1 MNFCKGEMMKT
12 SRLLALLAFA
22 SFAPVVLGQ
31 SQGQGTYPNKP
42 VRIIVAFAPGGI
54 ADVAA
59 RLVAA
64 KLTEAWGQNVI
75 VENRAGGGGS
85 IGVVAAARSA
95 PDGYTVLAT
104 TTSIAV
110 NPSLSGNA
118 GYDIDKDL
126 LPVINL
132 ASSPNLFAAYPG
144 AGATTLRQFID
155 KAKTGK
161 LNYGSA
167 GSGTTPHLSA
177 EYLFKILAKVNVTH
191 VPYKGAGPAVAAAVA
206 GEVEVAS
213 VAMPPVVPQVKAGRL
228 IGLAVTSNKRVA
240 ALPDVP
246 TVAESGF
253 PGFEDYTWV
262 GFFMPAG
269 TPPEAVNRF
278 NSEINK
284 LLATQDM
291 KDRLAALGFEPV
303 GGSPAEFGRYVTAE
317 VQKWAKVVKDTG
329 AKAE

>member
-1 MNFCKGEMMKT
+1 MKT
-12 SRLLALLAFA
+12 SRLLAVLGCAL
-22 SFAPVVLGQ
+22 FAPAVLGQ
-31 SQGQGTYPNKP
+31 GAYPNKP

-64 KLTEAWGQNVI
+64 KMSESWGQNVV

-110 NPSLSGNA
+110 NPSLSANA

-126 LPVINL
+126 VPVINL

-155 KAKTGK
+155 KAKSGK

-269 TPPEAVNRF
+269 SPPEAVNRF

>member
-1 MNFCKGEMMKT
+1 MKT
-12 SRLLALLAFA
+12 SRLLAVLGCAL
-22 SFAPVVLGQ
+22 FAPAVLGQ
-31 SQGQGTYPNKP
+31 GAYPNKP

-64 KLTEAWGQNVI
+64 KLSESWGQNVI

-110 NPSLSGNA
+110 NPSLSSNA

-155 KAKTGK
+155 KAKSGK

>member
-1 MNFCKGEMMKT
+1 M
-12 SRLLALLAFA
+12 
-22 SFAPVVLGQ
+22 V
-31 SQGQGTYPNKP
+31 
-42 VRIIVAFAPGGI
+42 
-54 ADVAA
+54 
-59 RLVAA
+59 
-64 KLTEAWGQNVI
+64 

-110 NPSLSGNA
+110 NPSLSANA

-126 LPVINL
+126 VPVINL

-269 TPPEAVNRF
+269 SPPEAVNRF

>member
-1 MNFCKGEMMKT
+1 MKT
-12 SRLLALLAFA
+12 SRLLAVLGCAL
-22 SFAPVVLGQ
+22 FAPAVLGQ
-31 SQGQGTYPNKP
+31 GAYPNKP

-64 KLTEAWGQNVI
+64 KMSESWGQNVV

-110 NPSLSGNA
+110 NPSLSANA

-126 LPVINL
+126 VPVINL

-155 KAKTGK
+155 KAKSGK

-262 GFFMPAG
+262 GFFMAAG

>member
-1 MNFCKGEMMKT
+1 MKT
-12 SRLLALLAFA
+12 SRLLALLACVL
-22 SFAPVVLGQ
+22 FAPVA
-31 SQGQGTYPNKP
+31 SGQGAYPNKP

-64 KLTEAWGQNVI
+64 KMSESWGQNVI

-110 NPSLSGNA
+110 NPSLSANA
-118 GYDIDKDL
+118 GYEIDKDL
-126 LPVINL
+126 VPVINL

-155 KAKTGK
+155 KAKSGK

-269 TPPEAVNRF
+269 SPPEAVNRF